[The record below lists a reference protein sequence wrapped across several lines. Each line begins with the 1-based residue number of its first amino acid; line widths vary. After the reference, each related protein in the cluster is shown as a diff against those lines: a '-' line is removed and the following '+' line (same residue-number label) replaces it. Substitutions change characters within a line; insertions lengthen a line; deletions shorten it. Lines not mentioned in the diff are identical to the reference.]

1 MIKYLIET
9 KDDGRFEVTVFDF
22 SADQLGVINT
32 FDTLEDAT
40 DYMFML
46 DGRGTQV
53 KKVVNN
59 E

>member
-22 SADQLGVINT
+22 SAEQLGIINT

-53 KKVVNN
+53 KKVVGH